1 MMTAVDGQQSG
12 GGMRK
17 HVSSGTEWESR
28 VGYARALRVGPLVYV
43 LGTTATDDA
52 GRLVG
57 EGDAYAQAAYAL
69 AKIRRALE
77 EAGAGMEHVVRTRI
91 FVTRADDW
99 PAVGRAHAEALG
111 DVRPANTLVEVSA
124 LIGAGYLV
132 EIEADA
138 VIDQEL

>member
-1 MMTAVDGQQSG
+1 
-12 GGMRK
+12 MRQ
-17 HVSSGTEWESR
+17 HVSSGTIWEQQ

-43 LGTTATDDA
+43 SGTTATDEG

-77 EAGAGMEHVVRTRI
+77 EAGATLEHVVRTRI
-91 FVTRADDW
+91 FVTRAADW
-99 PAVGRAHAEALG
+99 PEIGRAHAEALG
-111 DVRPANTLVEVSA
+111 HVRPVNTLVEVSG

-132 EIEADA
+132 EIEVDA
-138 VIDQEL
+138 VIDELLRSEI